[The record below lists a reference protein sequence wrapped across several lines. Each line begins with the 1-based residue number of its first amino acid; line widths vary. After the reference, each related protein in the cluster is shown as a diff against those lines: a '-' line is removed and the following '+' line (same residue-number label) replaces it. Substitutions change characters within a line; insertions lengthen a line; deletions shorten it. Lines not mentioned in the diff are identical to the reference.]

1 MLLPLFYKIIS
12 PCFRVLLLLQR
23 KSFITSEND
32 LTSEFSNGTF
42 VSDIRGTFIP
52 TLSNKLELK
61 GDSMR
66 QKKEIIIFAPSK
78 AEPMIMVPFAAIRTV
93 PIAALA

>member
-1 MLLPLFYKIIS
+1 
-12 PCFRVLLLLQR
+12 
-23 KSFITSEND
+23 
-32 LTSEFSNGTF
+32 
-42 VSDIRGTFIP
+42 
-52 TLSNKLELK
+52 
-61 GDSMR
+61 MR